1 MNIGELARQTGV
13 SIRSLRYYETKQLLS
28 PQRRDNGYRT
38 YDQMAIERVR
48 MIQFYL
54 SLGLSTNEILEVVF
68 CSNPDDVAALCD
80 GTGLSSCPEEMDFY
94 QEKLAEIEA
103 QIASLEK
110 ARMYLEQRLVRWRAA
125 KNA

>member
-28 PQRRDNGYRT
+28 SQREENGYRT
-38 YDQMAIERVR
+38 YDQTAIERVR

-54 SLGLSTNEILEVVF
+54 GLGLSTNDIFDIVF
-68 CSNPDDVAALCD
+68 CSKPDNVASLCD
-80 GTGLSSCPEEMDFY
+80 GTDLSSCPKERDFY

-103 QIASLEK
+103 HIASLEK
-110 ARMYLEQRLVRWRAA
+110 AKSHIKQRLMRWHTEKHA
-125 KNA
+125 